1 MEPAITINGQ
11 RLTEAQAMTMR
22 VALGYFH
29 IGITAE
35 GLSDTPAGIALR
47 DAYLR
52 AAREIYPL
60 MKDPT

>member
-1 MEPAITINGQ
+1 MSEPVITINGQ

-35 GLSDTPAGIALR
+35 GLGNDPAHRAIR
-47 DAYLR
+47 DGYLQVM
-52 AAREIYPL
+52 AQIFPL
-60 MKDPT
+60 MKGT